1 MATTISDSTTGKV
14 AFELVSPERVL
25 ASLEA
30 DMVVVPGEEGD
41 FGVLAQ
47 HAPVLSLLRPG
58 LIEIYDGNK
67 VSERVF
73 VEGGFAE
80 VNPNGLIVLAEAANP
95 LSELSL
101 DEARSLLQRAEDDLA
116 DSREPSEGER
126 ERLERAVSV
135 AKLRVEAVETFGGG
149 G

>member
-1 MATTISDSTTGKV
+1 MAEESSGKV

-25 ASLEA
+25 ASVAA

-41 FGVLAQ
+41 FGVLVN

-58 LIEIYDGNK
+58 LIEIYQGNA
-67 VSERVF
+67 VTERIF

-95 LSELSL
+95 LTELSVE
-101 DEARSLLQRAEDDLA
+101 EAKGLLRNAEDDLTDA
-116 DSREPSEGER
+116 SDPTEAER
-126 ERLERAVSV
+126 ERLERKIAI
-135 AKLRVEAVETFGGG
+135 AKLRVEAVETHGGAA
-149 G
+149 